1 MPSNRLVGLGGY
13 KESGKD
19 TFAEGLPSDKWVI
32 LGMSQPL
39 LQATLILDPYLP
51 DLGMTSREAYE
62 YMNRD
67 YTRLKAESPEFR
79 RLLIALGTD
88 VGREILGKNIWVDIA
103 TRSIREAWANGMD
116 AAITGIRF
124 PNELQM
130 VRDLGGELVWVKRPG
145 LDAPAI
151 SHASETSV
159 SEADFDR
166 TVLND
171 STVEELHEKAIR
183 Y

>member
-1 MPSNRLVGLGGY
+1 MSSNRLVGLGGY

-19 TFAEGLPSDKWVI
+19 TFAEGLPRDEWVI

-39 LQATLILDPYLP
+39 LQATLILNPFLP

-62 YMNRD
+62 SMNQD

-88 VGREILGKNIWVDIA
+88 VGRDILGENIWVEIA
-103 TRSIREAWANGMD
+103 ARSIRETWEKGLN

-130 VRDLGGELVWVKRPG
+130 IRDLGGELVWVKRPG

-159 SEADFDR
+159 SGADFDR
-166 TVLND
+166 TILND
-171 STVEELHEKAIR
+171 STVEELHEKAAR